1 MNSMNLM
8 KMTRRYFSVLPKAP
22 KLELTMRSPY
32 RTFFKNFI
40 GFQRLYV
47 GTIEGQVAIQ
57 NRTPP
62 VIYLLPAGEIK
73 VINLLKSKTIFHNFS

>member
-1 MNSMNLM
+1 MNSTMNLL
-8 KMTRRYFSVLPKAP
+8 KFTRRNFSVLPKAP
-22 KLELTMRSPY
+22 KMELTMRSPY

-40 GFQRLYV
+40 GFQRLYI

-62 VIYLLPAGEIK
+62 VIYLLPAGDIK
-73 VINLLKSKTIFHNFS
+73 VMNLIKSNYIEV